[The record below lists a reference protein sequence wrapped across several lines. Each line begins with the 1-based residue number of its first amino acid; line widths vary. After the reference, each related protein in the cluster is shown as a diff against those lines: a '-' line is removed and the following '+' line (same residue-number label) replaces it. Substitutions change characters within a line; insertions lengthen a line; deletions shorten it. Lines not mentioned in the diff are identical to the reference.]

1 MDIQDLLIFSRVSAL
16 QNLSAV
22 GTELGLTP
30 GTISKRIQA
39 LEEALAVR
47 LFERTTRSIRIT
59 EEGSRFL
66 GYVERILSELDQAR
80 SSMAASSNKPVGKI
94 KVSAPQLLGRLFVA
108 PAIPSF
114 LDTYVEIEVQLDMT
128 DRHVNLHEEG
138 YDIAIRSGALDD
150 STLIAK
156 RLTTDKLIIAA
167 SPSYLASNG
176 TPTTPESISEHRCLA
191 LGDAWSWSFGSGA
204 SEMAVRITT
213 RLRSDS
219 SEVLRIAAVAGLGLI
234 RTTELI
240 IADELASGQ
249 LVQVLPDTIDNS
261 STGIYALY
269 VSGRHILP
277 RQRVFLDH
285 MAEWFRSQ
293 RRMAE
298 TSTSSSSSSSPSST
312 STSPLSARSAS

>member
-1 MDIQDLLIFSRVSAL
+1 MLADGESMDIQDLMIFSRVAAL

-59 EEGSRFL
+59 DEGRQFL
-66 GYVERILSELDQAR
+66 DHVERILTELEQAR
-80 SSMAASSNKPVGKI
+80 SSMAASSGKPVGKL
-94 KVSAPQLLGRLFVA
+94 KVSAPQIIGRRFIA
-108 PAIPSF
+108 PALPSF
-114 LDTYVEIEVQLDMT
+114 LEEFSDIEVQLDLT
-128 DRHVNLHEEG
+128 DRLVNLHEEG

-150 STLIAK
+150 STLISK
-156 RLTTDKLIIAA
+156 RLAADRVVVAA
-167 SPSYLASNG
+167 SPAYLATHG
-176 TPTTPESISEHRCLA
+176 TPATPEELLKHQCLA
-191 LGDAWSWSFGSGA
+191 LGDTWSWSFGAGA
-204 SEMAVRITT
+204 NESSTRISA

-219 SEVLRIAAVAGLGLI
+219 SEVLLIAALAGKGLI
-234 RTTELI
+234 RSTELKL
-240 IADELASGQ
+240 APELAANK
-249 LVQVLPDTIDNS
+249 LVPVLTQFIDNN

-285 MAEWFRSQ
+285 LAEWFKSPTKTVATVSGTQQVVRADAGSRRS
-293 RRMAE
+293 
-298 TSTSSSSSSSPSST
+298 
-312 STSPLSARSAS
+312 